1 MGKKSKKEKKHKSK
15 KDHKKKKH
23 RSRSSDSN
31 SASTDSSRSPS
42 RDRSST
48 TSTKKMAPPSQ
59 TAKASMASF
68 FPDQSKSNYYLSQ
81 KSEMLLFDKI
91 KEPEEKVENFVW
103 RKKNQQTGVDKL
115 NPEKVMLINQLKQEE
130 TARELEKLK
139 KRKIER
145 EREREERERERD
157 FMQRQKE
164 TEYHKEWEKQED
176 SFHLKQVKLRSKI
189 RIEEGRAKP
198 IDLLAKYI
206 NAQEDDLAIEM
217 HEPYTY
223 LNGLTIRDLE
233 DLIVDIKVYSDL
245 ELGVNA
251 DYWRDI
257 TIVTEDELKKLQK
270 LDKDSREHAG
280 DRRDGMNQ
288 AVLQDVSS
296 LFRGKTYNEL
306 IQLEDSIKSKIQ
318 NETGIDIDYWE
329 SLLGQLKAHMARARL
344 RDRHKEILVQKL
356 NRLKKQQGIQDED
369 SEESAFDKRIKE
381 RIRKEEEQYEA
392 KQRELKEKGIIEDEE
407 SDEEIMDA
415 FDKAAK
421 SEENEEANELE
432 LNSLAIS
439 DYQAGNYSPIL
450 IRQDDLPVDTFII
463 TQKEDNKRMQ
473 LKRAQVLGT
482 GSVKPDEEEEFEKKA
497 REKIAIGEE
506 ELSGDE
512 TSTSNNKPKEGK
524 SSTQEVELAQQTY
537 VWSDKYR
544 PRKPKYYN
552 RVHTGYDW
560 NQYNKKHYDID
571 NPPPKT
577 VQGYKLNIFYP
588 DLIDKTKTPVYS
600 VTPCKDNKD
609 FSVLRFHAGPP
620 YEDVAFKIVSKEWD
634 ISHRHGFRNQFQ
646 NGIYQL
652 WFHFRKWKYRR

>member
-1 MGKKSKKEKKHKSK
+1 MSKKSKKEKKHKKKSK

-23 RSRSSDSN
+23 RSRSSDTDS
-31 SASTDSSRSPS
+31 STGSSRSPS
-42 RDRSST
+42 PDRRENLRKSVV
-48 TSTKKMAPPSQ
+48 PSQ
-59 TAKASMASF
+59 TAKESMENYF
-68 FPDQSKSNYYLSQ
+68 QDQNRSNYYLSQ
-81 KSEMLLFDKI
+81 KSEMLLFDKV

-103 RKKNQQTGVDKL
+103 RKKNQQSGIDKL
-115 NPEKVMLINQLKQEE
+115 DPEKLMLVNKLKQEE
-130 TARELEKLK
+130 TERELQKLK

-157 FMQRQKE
+157 FLQRQKE
-164 TEYHKEWEKQED
+164 SDYHKEWEKQED

-206 NAQEDDLAIEM
+206 NDEEDDLNIEM

-257 TIVTEDELKKLQK
+257 TIVTDDELKKLQK
-270 LDKDSREHAG
+270 LDKNSREHAG
-280 DRRDGMNQ
+280 DRREGMNQ

-306 IQLEDSIKSKIQ
+306 VELENSIKSKIK

-344 RDRHKEILVQKL
+344 RDRHKEILTRKL
-356 NRLKKQQGIQDED
+356 NELKKQQGIREENT
-369 SEESAFDKRIKE
+369 EESSFDKRIKD
-381 RIRKEEEQYEA
+381 RIRKEEEQYEE
-392 KQRELKEKGIIEDEE
+392 KQRELKAKGIINDEE
-407 SDEEIMDA
+407 SDEDMIDE
-415 FDKAAK
+415 FDKAEK
-421 SEENEEANELE
+421 LIEKEEANELE
-432 LNSLAIS
+432 LKSLSIN
-439 DYQAGNYSPIL
+439 DYQAGNYSPAL
-450 IRQDDLPVDTFII
+450 IRQEDLPIDTFII

-473 LKRAQVLGT
+473 LMRAQVLGT
-482 GSVKPDEEEEFEKKA
+482 GSVKPDDEEEFEKKA
-497 REKIAIGEE
+497 REKIEIGEE
-506 ELSGDE
+506 EISSDE
-512 TSTSNNKPKEGK
+512 ASSSKYKENK

-537 VWSDKYR
+537 AWSDKYR
-544 PRKPKYYN
+544 PRKPRYYN

-609 FSVLRFHAGPP
+609 FSILRFHAGPP

-634 ISHRHGFRNQFQ
+634 ISYRHGFRNQFQ